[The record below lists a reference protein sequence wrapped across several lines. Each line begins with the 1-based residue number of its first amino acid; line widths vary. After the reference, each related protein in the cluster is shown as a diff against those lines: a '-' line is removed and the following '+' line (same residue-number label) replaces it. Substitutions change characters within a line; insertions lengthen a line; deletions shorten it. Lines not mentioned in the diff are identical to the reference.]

1 MGGDLAGALMS
12 EALGPSFRRIL
23 AGTDGSERSLEAVA
37 RASSIAAAAGATF
50 DVAFVIDTHHAHRSD
65 IEDEAEGALR
75 RAADTAREHGVEATT
90 SVIAGDPGEALLQE
104 AVEDGADLVAV
115 GPDAGLIGG
124 AIRVGRV
131 AAVVLRDAPMSVLL
145 GREAGEG
152 FPRRIRCGVD
162 GSEGSTATAA
172 VAAGLAEATGAEL
185 RLQHVVPVFRG
196 DNAEWTIGPD
206 DEVPPELAPAVAAV
220 RDLGVDPVVEMA
232 MGRPEHAMVE
242 TARRDDVD
250 LLVVG
255 HRGMSGVARVL
266 LGSVSEHVARHAH
279 CSVLVARVVTR

>member
-1 MGGDLAGALMS
+1 
-12 EALGPSFRRIL
+12 
-23 AGTDGSERSLEAVA
+23 
-37 RASSIAAAAGATF
+37 
-50 DVAFVIDTHHAHRSD
+50 
-65 IEDEAEGALR
+65 
-75 RAADTAREHGVEATT
+75 
-90 SVIAGDPGEALLQE
+90 
-104 AVEDGADLVAV
+104 
-115 GPDAGLIGG
+115 
-124 AIRVGRV
+124 
-131 AAVVLRDAPMSVLL
+131 
-145 GREAGEG
+145 
-152 FPRRIRCGVD
+152 VD

-206 DEVPPELAPAVAAV
+206 DEMPPELAPAVAAV

-242 TARRDDVD
+242 TAHRDDVD

-279 CSVLVARVVTR
+279 CSVLVVRLATR